1 MSISFKKARG
11 KAAKPSPDEEEATRE
26 RAREQWGISTLG
38 EDEELIDDDTFS
50 SLHVRLAMRRSAS
63 ADPEEGAEVEE
74 LLLEEVVGEI
84 PADRPRFEDA
94 DAQQEVAAPTSPGE
108 VAALEAH
115 LLSATNRDEVART
128 SLRLALRHARVAGLF
143 VVSRGMIAGLCAQ
156 GEGLE
161 SRIEGVAIS
170 ADTETALAEPA
181 TSGEPRRLNA
191 PSAGLDAR
199 ILRAM
204 GRADAAEIAVLPVAI
219 RGRVV
224 NLLYVDNGAERIGE
238 TSYAALV
245 ALCDLVAQAYE
256 RLILSRKQRHTPD
269 GS

>member
-1 MSISFKKARG
+1 MAISFKKAQS

-26 RAREQWGISTLG
+26 RAREQWDISTLG
-38 EDEELIDDDTFS
+38 EDEELIDDDAFA
-50 SLHVRLAMRRSAS
+50 SLHTRLAMRRSAS
-63 ADPEEGAEVEE
+63 ADPEEGAEAEE

-84 PADRPRFEDA
+84 PADRPRCEDA

-108 VAALEAH
+108 VAALEAQ
-115 LLSATNRDEVART
+115 LLSATHRDEVART
-128 SLRLALRHARVAGLF
+128 SLRLALRHARVAGLL

-170 ADTETALAEPA
+170 ADTETVLTEPA
-181 TSGEPRRLNA
+181 TSGEPRRLDA

-204 GRADAAEIAVLPVAI
+204 GRADAVEIAVLPIAT